1 MNRKGL
7 LFLLIALL
15 FLNGLKGFSQAN
27 QKTQPLIVILKLL
40 SERYDVSFSYVDET
54 VVHIEATLPPEDLE
68 LADAIYELELDTNLK
83 FSILNNRFITIVK
96 RKSND
101 TSIIR
106 EQLEEVII
114 NNYLTTGITKLND
127 GSLTVKPEEFGILP
141 GLIEP
146 DILQT
151 IQALPGVF
159 SVEESVSNLNVR
171 GGTHDQNLMLWDGI
185 KMYQSG
191 HFFGLISAFNPYTT
205 KQVNVSKNGTR
216 ARFGDGVSSVIDMQ
230 LSDTI
235 DGEFNAG
242 AGFNLINAHGY
253 AKIPLTHNTEL
264 QLSTRRSITDLIV
277 TPTYDQYFK
286 RVFQDSDLSNNAK
299 SDDIISQNE
308 DFSFYDV
315 TAKFL
320 YDISKKD
327 KLRLHFMNINNSLNY
342 EERSTINDRN
352 EALNS
357 SLSQQ
362 NIAYGI
368 TYTRDWNNT
377 FSTRIQFYETKYD
390 LDATNFDIIN
400 DQRLIQENKVLERST
415 RLDIDYKPNYNFK
428 FNLGYQF
435 SEVGISNLEDVNNPV
450 FRSFVRDVVKTHSV
464 YAESAFLSTN
474 AKTRLNVGV
483 RLNELNI
490 SEDILIEP
498 RLNFSQRF
506 LNDFRLEVLGE
517 LKSQTASQ
525 IIDLQNDFL
534 GIEKRRWVLATER
547 TETEVVN
554 EKSLFPVPIVKS
566 KQASAGIHFNK
577 NKFLIS
583 AEAFIKKVDGI
594 TTRGQGF
601 QNQYQFVYAT
611 GNYEIKGID
620 VLINKQFQDIFSTW
634 LGYSYSINNYT
645 FPQLNE
651 GQPFPN
657 NADIRHAL
665 TFASTYTYKG
675 FKLATG
681 FNWFSGRPTTLPTFN
696 QSENDTQINY
706 SDPNASNLEDY
717 IRADIS
723 ATYNFN
729 LAEGTKAIIGASL
742 WNVLNKKN
750 ILNTY
755 YTLTPNEDNIE
766 NTITKVENQSLGITP
781 NVSFRVVF

>member
-1 MNRKGL
+1 MNRKGG
-7 LFLLIALL
+7 LFLLSILF

-27 QKTQPLIVILKLL
+27 QETQPLIAILKTL
-40 SERYDVSFSYVDET
+40 SERYNVSFSYVDET
-54 VVHIEATLPPEDLE
+54 IANIEATLPSEDLE
-68 LADAIYELELDTNLK
+68 LADVIYELELSTNLK
-83 FSILNNRFITIVK
+83 FSILNSRFITITK
-96 RKSND
+96 RKATD
-101 TSIIR
+101 KTIIR
-106 EQLEEVII
+106 EQLEEVVVK
-114 NNYLTTGITKLND
+114 NYLTSGITKLND
-127 GSLTVKPEEFGILP
+127 GSLTVKPEQFGILP

-146 DILQT
+146 DVLQT

-159 SVEESVSNLNVR
+159 SVEESVSNINVR
-171 GGTHDQNLMLWDGI
+171 GGTHDQNLILWDGI

-205 KQVNVSKNGTR
+205 KKVNVSKNGTR

-230 LSDTI
+230 LSDDV
-235 DGEFNAG
+235 DGKFNAG
-242 AGFNLINAHGY
+242 AGFNLINAHAY
-253 AKIPLTHNTEL
+253 AKIPLTHRTEL

-299 SDDIISQNE
+299 SDAIISQNE
-308 DFSFYDV
+308 DFSFYDI
-315 TAKFL
+315 TAKLL

-327 KLRLHFMNINNSLNY
+327 KVRLHFMNINNSLNY
-342 EERSTINDRN
+342 EERSTINDRSD
-352 EALNS
+352 ALNS

-362 NIAYGI
+362 NFAYGL
-368 TYTRDWNNT
+368 TYTRDWSNS
-377 FSTRIQFYETKYD
+377 FSTRAQFYVTNYD

-400 DQRLIQENKVLERST
+400 NQRLIQENEVFDGSA
-415 RLDIDYKPNYNFK
+415 RLDFDYEPNHNFK

-435 SEVGISNLEDVNNPV
+435 SEIGISNLEDVNNPN
-450 FRSFVRDVVKTHSV
+450 FRSFVRDVVRSHSV

-474 AKTRLNVGV
+474 AKTRLNIGV
-483 RLNELNI
+483 RINHIDI
-490 SEDILIEP
+490 SDDILIEP

-506 LNDFRLEVLGE
+506 LNAFRFELLGE

-547 TETEVVN
+547 TETEVIN

-577 NKFLIS
+577 NNFLIS

-594 TTRGQGF
+594 TTRSQGF
-601 QNQYQFVYAT
+601 QNQYQFTYAT
-611 GNYEIKGID
+611 GSYEIKGID
-620 VLINKQFQDIFSTW
+620 VLINKQFKDVVSTW
-634 LGYSYSINNYT
+634 LGYSYSVNNYT
-645 FPQLNE
+645 FPTLNN

-665 TFASTYTYKG
+665 TFASTYTYKD
-675 FKLATG
+675 FKLAAG
-681 FNWFSGRPTTLPTFN
+681 FNWFSGRPTTLPIFN
-696 QSENDTQINY
+696 QNEGNRRISY
-706 SDPNASNLEDY
+706 SSPNASRLEDY
-717 IRADIS
+717 IRADVS

-729 LAEGTKAIIGASL
+729 LSEGTKAVIGTSL

-750 ILNTY
+750 ILNRY
-755 YTLTPNEDNIE
+755 YILNDENNVTPIE
-766 NTITKVENQSLGITP
+766 NISLGITP
-781 NVSFRVVF
+781 NVSFRVIF